1 MDQRPA
7 ELRQRSERETASTE
21 PRGEESPATSVPRR
35 DRAHRPSADATR
47 ERILDAALELF
58 ADRSFDGASTR
69 QIAERAGVSQP
80 SLNYHFRSKLEL
92 WEAAVDSLFADL
104 EQVMGSRLDGLR
116 GVDNRTRAE
125 LAVREFIEFSARRP
139 QLHRIVMQ
147 ESKSDSERMDW
158 LVDRHIRQLYDGVIA
173 QFEQLAADGE
183 IPPIPGPFIYYLL
196 TGAAPTIFVLA
207 PECERLA
214 GFDPRTP
221 EAIKT
226 HADAVVGLLFGF
238 PDRTAEHLS
247 VRATQ
252 TDS

>member
-1 MDQRPA
+1 MDQQPNTSSGRPKSA
-7 ELRQRSERETASTE
+7 TKTGSATAGGKST
-21 PRGEESPATSVPRR
+21 TSTSHPKRT
-35 DRAHRPSADATR
+35 HRPSADATR

-58 ADRSFDGASTR
+58 ADRSYDGATTR

-104 EQVMGSRLDGLR
+104 GQVMGTRLDGLR

-158 LVDRHIRQLYDGVIA
+158 LVDRHIRSLYDGVVA

-183 IPPIPGPFIYYLL
+183 IPLIPAPFIYYLL

-221 EAIKT
+221 EAIQT

-238 PDRTAEHLS
+238 PERPDAHIN
-247 VRATQ
+247 VRAALA
-252 TDS
+252 DS